1 MKQKKS
7 QSADPIQKHVA
18 CLRESDLTHIVVT
31 LLCNSLK
38 NISFVD
44 TAIRLIKASGTPSL
58 FKSIFDTLPSIV
70 TQPSSATERS
80 NYESMFEK
88 LKVEGYI
95 SCEDFFYTYSAS
107 PLQRLVGEKIFGKK
121 EAAKTLKDVKQQWEE
136 QAKQIE
142 KLISL
147 EKTLLSENDLTV
159 EEERELSAQAEQ
171 LKEQTRYL
179 SPKEAFS
186 HLLNQRSAE
195 LFHKFFT
202 QPKLSDQDFNEF
214 FQKPIDPQF
223 TYYNTQGD
231 ELSLSYKGMEEY
243 LNYNMRCAT
252 IFLSRVADGE
262 TFEKYWQYA
271 KKDRQAQKI
280 AKVKKA
286 AEALE
291 VAEAAKT
298 AKVSEAVKAAK
309 AAKVSEST
317 EDAKTLKAAKDAE
330 LDKATQDVK
339 AAQKAL
345 QDAEKALEEMSKY
358 LIVEEDN
365 KLHILSQLIKHLIA
379 QDRVSE
385 YAKAIKYIEE
395 RKAIWDEPMNK
406 DHDLFY
412 SQIGQYY
419 FLTDRISE
427 GIKNWYSLKLNNEM
441 APSLLALI
449 VMGLSLCM
457 ELSQQEK
464 ETHLTHFA
472 TLLSIPPG
480 DKAELIAWL
489 KVGCNVTDIDVYEK
503 QTHALAQ
510 KLATRDLNGMI
521 ESVFQIKQ
529 AMFYSLQDKPDIIID
544 KFTLPERSSSDQ
556 QPLQVLIQALSICT
570 ITPKLIAKISHV
582 AKSLKAEPLKAKQ
595 LQLKT
600 KLDLASIYLKI
611 ADYYAQSKDQYALWC
626 HNADELLAECRQV
639 FTKTDD
645 SDHRHMHPSQKIL
658 DLHCLLFFHAI
669 KTNSDSAATIL
680 AFIEKI
686 DNKSAAILSTLMSLR
701 PDKAVYESEDEVE
714 EASTKKQPST
724 PEKPKDAELLSSS
737 AQAAE
742 GSAPAANY
750 VQDEKEAPTP
760 APAAPEEEPKVAE
773 LLSGSAQVAEGP
785 ASAADFE
792 HTVRTQQKLT
802 PEQKIHAYHQKIKQQ
817 LHRVSTEEIQSRST
831 GCVKWIYK
839 GKTYVSYDP
848 KVAPLDSYRT
858 LYGTIDETK
867 VDLPD
872 LPRFKNALAKG
883 IVGPQGQNGVKVID
897 PIFEIKVCKHG
908 TRIIA
913 NKKIESTDHSKSA
926 GADLLIF
933 DTQTNHTG
941 IQGLKEK
948 GMQELKSD
956 CLTLEQ
962 YESLEAQMVGV
973 F

>member
-7 QSADPIQKHVA
+7 QSADLIQQHVA

-58 FKSIFDTLPSIV
+58 FKSIFNTLPSIV
-70 TQPSSATERS
+70 TQPTSATERS
-80 NYESMFEK
+80 NYEAMFEK
-88 LKVEGYI
+88 LKVERYI

-171 LKEQTRYL
+171 LKEQTRYAV
-179 SPKEAFS
+179 PREAFS

-231 ELSLSYKGMEEY
+231 ALSLSYKGMEEY

-271 KKDRQAQKI
+271 KKDRQAPKI

-379 QDRVSE
+379 QDRISE

-419 FLTDRISE
+419 FSTDRISE

-510 KLATRDLNGMI
+510 KLATNGLNEMI
-521 ESVFQIKQ
+521 ENVFQIKQ
-529 AMFYSLQDKPDIIID
+529 VMFFALQDKPDIIID
-544 KFTLPERSSSDQ
+544 KFTLPERSSSDY
-556 QPLQVLIQALSICT
+556 QPLALSIQALSICT
-570 ITPKLIAKISHV
+570 ITPKLIAKIGDI
-582 AKSLKAEPLKAKQ
+582 AKSLKAKQ

-611 ADYYAQSKDQYALWC
+611 ADYYAQSKDQYALWY

-658 DLHCLLFFHAI
+658 DLHCVLFFHAI

-701 PDKAVYESEDEVE
+701 AEEAVYESEDEVE
-714 EASTKKQPST
+714 EAEASTKKQPST
-724 PEKPKDAELLSSS
+724 PEKPKEEDASNDQS
-737 AQAAE
+737 AVE

-750 VQDEKEAPTP
+750 VQDEKEAPAP
-760 APAAPEEEPKVAE
+760 APATPEEEPKVAE
-773 LLSGSAQVAEGP
+773 LLSGSAQVAERP
-785 ASAADFE
+785 APAADFE

-817 LHRVSTEEIQSRST
+817 LHRVSTEEIQSKST

-848 KVAPLDSYRT
+848 KVAPLDPYRK
-858 LYGTIDETK
+858 LYGTIAYDEMDK
-867 VDLPD
+867 KKFPPLQKK
-872 LPRFKNALAKG
+872 FEHALSKG
-883 IVGPQGQNGVKVID
+883 LVPPTGHTGVKKMKDPAKAEKYEIKLCTEDARILNKD
-897 PIFEIKVCKHG
+897 PILISNDDKKLVVFDIF
-908 TRIIA
+908 IA
-913 NKKIESTDHSKSA
+913 NHSRVEDYLCLGSSMQFFYSPDEEA
-926 GADLLIF
+926 RLM
-933 DTQTNHTG
+933 
-941 IQGLKEK
+941 QGE
-948 GMQELKSD
+948 M
-956 CLTLEQ
+956 
-962 YESLEAQMVGV
+962 
-973 F
+973 